1 MHPSAKII
9 TSWPKSNFVNPLTRG
24 SAVTVVNVI
33 FITLVFIFV
42 ALRYYTR
49 LRITKSFGLDDW
61 IIGLSLIPT
70 FALTVVVLVADNNFG
85 WNRHSWDL
93 HAERGPPGY
102 KLCITAQILF
112 FWAATLNKISLLAF
126 YKRLTGPV
134 TPLWYNLCIVGGVIF
149 QVAMVLAYF
158 LVALL
163 ACRSV
168 CPPTL
173 PSNRLKDSGT
183 TVHFLPFGSPS
194 QHTLI
199 RASTRAS

>member
-1 MHPSAKII
+1 MHPSAEII
-9 TSWPKSNFVNPLTRG
+9 ASWPKSNFVNPLTRG
-24 SAVTVVNVI
+24 SALTVVNVI
-33 FITLVFIFV
+33 FITLVFILV

-93 HAERGPPGY
+93 HAEQGPPGY

-112 FWAATLNKISLLAF
+112 FWAATLNKLSLLAF

-134 TPLWYNLCIVGGVIF
+134 TPLWYKLCIVGGVIF

-173 PSNRLKDSGT
+173 HSNRLKDSGT

>member
-1 MHPSAKII
+1 MHPSAEII
-9 TSWPKSNFVNPLTRG
+9 ASWPKSNFENPISRG
-24 SAVTVVNVI
+24 SALTVVNVI
-33 FITLVFIFV
+33 FITLVFISV

-49 LRITKSFGLDDW
+49 LRIRKSFGLDVW

-126 YKRLTGPV
+126 YKRITGPV
-134 TPLWYNLCIVGGVIF
+134 TPLWYNTCIVGGVIF
-149 QVAMVLAYF
+149 HVAMVLAYS
-158 LVALL
+158 LVAVM

-173 PSNRLKDSGT
+173 HRNQLMKAGT
-183 TVHFLPFGSPS
+183 TVHSLPSGSPS
-194 QHTLI
+194 RHTLI
-199 RASTRAS
+199 RASTRAN